1 MLVGVERVLDF
12 VLLGV
17 VFSGSNVLIIIL
29 ARKRRERE
37 RERERERG
45 KKKHEHDGPVVLL
58 PPALS
63 AGAAAYDEPSARAPA
78 SGQWVRG
85 WRGLQSPPQRRFCP
99 SMLNSF
105 AARIVGSSTQAG
117 VECEKASFLS
127 ISKNVSRTRFEASHL
142 FTTSHA
148 HFNVCSHRKIT
159 GPTRKSAKGG
169 WTPEEVGRRVFFF

>member
-1 MLVGVERVLDF
+1 
-12 VLLGV
+12 LL
-17 VFSGSNVLIIIL
+17 
-29 ARKRRERE
+29 KKEE

-63 AGAAAYDEPSARAPA
+63 AGAAAHDEPSARAPA

-148 HFNVCSHRKIT
+148 HFNSQENYGTDEEERQGRVDARRGRSSSFFLLTPTSTSPEASKKIQLL
-159 GPTRKSAKGG
+159 PSFS
-169 WTPEEVGRRVFFF
+169 ELSLGRFLF